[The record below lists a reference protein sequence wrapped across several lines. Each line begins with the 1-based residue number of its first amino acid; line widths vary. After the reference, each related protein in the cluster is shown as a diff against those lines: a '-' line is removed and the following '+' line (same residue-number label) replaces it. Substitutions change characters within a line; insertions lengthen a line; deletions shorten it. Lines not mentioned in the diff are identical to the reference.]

1 MTIAEL
7 IERVRRY
14 EPAADAQRLTRVYEL
29 AVAAHQGQRRAS
41 GESYVEHPLAVAG
54 ILADLEV
61 DHQTIAAALLHDV
74 VEDTSVTS
82 EQVTAQFGDE
92 VARLVDGVTKLTRIP
107 YQSKE
112 DAQVENLRKMFL
124 AMAKDIRVIIIK
136 LADRLHN
143 MRTLASL
150 PPPKQQAIARETLDI
165 YAPIAHR
172 LGIWKIKW
180 EIEDECLRYLDPSSY
195 HDIVE
200 RVAKTRREREADV
213 EKAIARLRD
222 EFKELKINAEIQ
234 GRPKHFYSI
243 YSKISKGRDFST
255 IYDLTA
261 IRIIVDTVKD
271 CYAALGAV
279 HAMWT
284 PLPGRFKDYIAMP
297 KPNMYQSLHTTVV
310 GPSGDPLE
318 IQIRTW
324 EMHRTSEYG
333 IAAHWRYK
341 EGGKADQYENKLSWL
356 RALLEWQKDMRD
368 SRVFMENL
376 KLDLFDSQVF
386 VFSPRGDVYSVPA
399 GGTPLDFAY
408 QVHTD
413 VGNHCVGAKINGR
426 IVPLDYA
433 MQNGDI
439 CEILVNKSSG
449 RPSLDWLS
457 IVKTSSA
464 KHKIKQWF
472 RKERR
477 EENVLA
483 GQEALEQE
491 LARAGVRT
499 DVARGALLERIAS
512 RLNYATPTDLYAAI
526 GFGDASAQA
535 VANRVRD
542 EVKHD
547 NVVDLT
553 KIGRKPA
560 LRKSPRR
567 TSGVRIAGVDDVLVR
582 LSKCCSPVPGRSDHR
597 VRHDRPRRERPSRR
611 LPQRGLHERDPRADS
626 PGAVGRRRRP
636 YALRRHRSR
645 GRRPFAA
652 APRHHGGLCRAQ
664 DAGQLGERAGAQRR
678 RSGRELDGADSRPR
692 SSAQAA
698 HQDRNAQERPPR
710 LSRYEARAHGALGGV
725 SNAHFVVPAIA
736 AFAAGAMNSVAG
748 GGSFLSFPAL
758 LFAGVPADFG
768 QRNEQCGDVG
778 RHHRERARLPRR
790 SHRASGAFAAGGLRE
805 RRRFADRRV
814 RCFSSRRRHSS
825 NA

>member
-14 EPAADAQRLTRVYEL
+14 EPSADPEWLMRVYER
-29 AVAAHQGQRRAS
+29 AAAAHEGQRRAS

-54 ILADLEV
+54 ILAELEV

-82 EQVTAQFGDE
+82 EQVAAQFGEE
-92 VARLVDGVTKLTRIP
+92 VARLVEGVTKLTRIP

-143 MRTLASL
+143 MRTLGSL
-150 PPPKQQAIARETLDI
+150 PPAKQQAIARETLDI

-180 EIEDECLRYLDPSSY
+180 EIEDECLRYLDPPSFGE
-195 HDIVE
+195 IVE

-213 EKAIARLRD
+213 EQAIARLRD
-222 EFKELKINAEIQ
+222 EFKELKVNAEIQ

-261 IRIIVDTVKD
+261 IRIIVDSVKD

-341 EGGKADQYENKLSWL
+341 EGGKADQFENKLSWL

-386 VFSPRGDVYSVPA
+386 VFSPRGDVYSITA

-491 LARAGVRT
+491 LVRAGLRT
-499 DVARGALLERIAS
+499 DVARGALLERIAT

-542 EVKHD
+542 ELKHD

-553 KIGRKPA
+553 TIGRKPA
-560 LRKSPRR
+560 RKSVRR
-567 TSGVRIAGVDDVLVR
+567 SSGVRIAGVDDVLVR
-582 LSKCCSPVPGRSDHR
+582 LSKCCSPVPGDPIIGYVTIGRGVSIHRADCPNVAFMSATPERILQAEWIDDAGLTHGVDVEVEADDRSQLLQDIMGVFSELKTQVSSVNAR
-597 VRHDRPRRERPSRR
+597 VRRDGVAVASLTVQIRDLDHLHKLLMKLETLKNVRRVYRVTKRERT
-611 LPQRGLHERDPRADS
+611 
-626 PGAVGRRRRP
+626 
-636 YALRRHRSR
+636 AL
-645 GRRPFAA
+645 
-652 APRHHGGLCRAQ
+652 
-664 DAGQLGERAGAQRR
+664 
-678 RSGRELDGADSRPR
+678 
-692 SSAQAA
+692 
-698 HQDRNAQERPPR
+698 
-710 LSRYEARAHGALGGV
+710 
-725 SNAHFVVPAIA
+725 
-736 AFAAGAMNSVAG
+736 
-748 GGSFLSFPAL
+748 
-758 LFAGVPADFG
+758 
-768 QRNEQCGDVG
+768 
-778 RHHRERARLPRR
+778 
-790 SHRASGAFAAGGLRE
+790 
-805 RRRFADRRV
+805 
-814 RCFSSRRRHSS
+814 
-825 NA
+825 

>member
-1 MTIAEL
+1 MTIGDL

-14 EPAADAQRLTRVYEL
+14 DPSVDPEWLARAYEL
-29 AVAAHQGQRRAS
+29 ADAAHQGQRRAS
-41 GESYVEHPLAVAG
+41 GESYIEHPLAVAG
-54 ILADLEV
+54 ILAELEV
-61 DHQTIAAALLHDV
+61 DPQTIAAALLHDV
-74 VEDTSVTS
+74 VEDTSITS
-82 EQVTAQFGDE
+82 EQVGEQFGDE
-92 VARLVDGVTKLTRIP
+92 VARLVEGVTKLTRIP

-150 PPPKQQAIARETLDI
+150 PAAKQQGIARETLDI

-180 EIEDECLRYLDPSSY
+180 EIEDECLRYLDPTSF
-195 HDIVE
+195 HDIVD
-200 RVAKTRREREADV
+200 RVAKTRRERETDV
-213 EKAIARLRD
+213 ENAIARLRD
-222 EFKELKINAEIQ
+222 EFKALKINAEIQ

-341 EGGKADQYENKLSWL
+341 EGGKADQFENKLSWL

-386 VFSPRGDVYSVPA
+386 AFSPRGDVYSIPA

-413 VGNHCVGAKINGR
+413 VGNHCVGAKVNGR

-483 GQEALEQE
+483 GQEMLEQE
-491 LARAGVRT
+491 LARAGLRT
-499 DVARGALLERIAS
+499 DVARGALLEGIAS
-512 RLNYATPTDLYAAI
+512 RLNYSTPTDLYAAI
-526 GFGDASAQA
+526 GFGDASAPS

-542 EVKHD
+542 ELKHD

-553 KIGRKPA
+553 KIGRRPSP
-560 LRKSPRR
+560 RKTVRR

-582 LSKCCSPVPGRSDHR
+582 LSKCCSPVPGDPIIGYVTIGRGVSVHRADCPNVAFMNATPERILQAQWIDDAGLTHGVDIEVEADDRSQLLQDIMGVFAELKTQVSSVNAR
-597 VRHDRPRRERPSRR
+597 VRKDGVAVASLTVQIRDLDHLHKLLTKLETLKNVRRVYRVTKRERT
-611 LPQRGLHERDPRADS
+611 
-626 PGAVGRRRRP
+626 
-636 YALRRHRSR
+636 AL
-645 GRRPFAA
+645 
-652 APRHHGGLCRAQ
+652 
-664 DAGQLGERAGAQRR
+664 
-678 RSGRELDGADSRPR
+678 
-692 SSAQAA
+692 
-698 HQDRNAQERPPR
+698 
-710 LSRYEARAHGALGGV
+710 
-725 SNAHFVVPAIA
+725 
-736 AFAAGAMNSVAG
+736 
-748 GGSFLSFPAL
+748 
-758 LFAGVPADFG
+758 
-768 QRNEQCGDVG
+768 
-778 RHHRERARLPRR
+778 
-790 SHRASGAFAAGGLRE
+790 
-805 RRRFADRRV
+805 
-814 RCFSSRRRHSS
+814 
-825 NA
+825 

>member
-7 IERVRRY
+7 IERVRLY
-14 EPAADAQRLTRVYEL
+14 DPAADAAWLMRVYEV
-29 AVAAHQGQRRAS
+29 ADAAHEGQHRAS
-41 GESYVEHPLAVAG
+41 GESYIEHPLAVAG
-54 ILADLEV
+54 ILADLEM
-61 DHQTIAAALLHDV
+61 DHETIAAALLHDV

-82 EQVTAQFGDE
+82 EQVAAQFGDE
-92 VARLVDGVTKLTRIP
+92 VALLVDGVTKLTRIP

-150 PPPKQQAIARETLDI
+150 PPSKQQAIARETLDI

-180 EIEDECLRYLDPSSY
+180 EFEDECLRYLDSSAY

-200 RVAKTRREREADV
+200 LVAKTRHEREADV
-213 EKAIARLRD
+213 DKATGRLRA
-222 EFKELKINAEIQ
+222 EFEELKINAEIQ

-255 IYDLTA
+255 IYDLSA
-261 IRIIVDTVKD
+261 IRIIVDSVKD

-310 GPSGDPLE
+310 GPSGEPLE

-324 EMHRTSEYG
+324 EMHRTGEYG

-341 EGGKADQYENKLSWL
+341 EGGKADQFENKLSWL

-386 VFSPRGDVYSVPA
+386 VFSPGGDVYSIPA

-413 VGNHCVGAKINGR
+413 VGNHCVGAKVNGR
-426 IVPLDYA
+426 IVPLDYQA
-433 MQNGDI
+433 QNGDI

-491 LARAGVRT
+491 LARAGLRT
-499 DVARGALLERIAS
+499 DLARGELIGRIAG
-512 RLNYATPTDLYAAI
+512 RLNYTTPTDLFAAI

-535 VANRVRD
+535 VANRLRD

-547 NVVDLT
+547 NVVDFT

-560 LRKSPRR
+560 PRKTARR
-567 TSGVRIAGVDDVLVR
+567 SSGVRIAGVDDVLVR
-582 LSKCCSPVPGRSDHR
+582 LSKCCSPVPGDPIIGYVTIGRGVSVHRADCPNVAFMNATPERILQAEWLGGAGLTHGVDIEVEAGDRSALLQDIMGVFAELKTQVNSVNAR
-597 VRHDRPRRERPSRR
+597 VRKEGVAVASLTVQIRDLDHLHKLLTRIEKLKDVRRVYRVTKRERT
-611 LPQRGLHERDPRADS
+611 
-626 PGAVGRRRRP
+626 
-636 YALRRHRSR
+636 
-645 GRRPFAA
+645 
-652 APRHHGGLCRAQ
+652 AQ
-664 DAGQLGERAGAQRR
+664 
-678 RSGRELDGADSRPR
+678 
-692 SSAQAA
+692 
-698 HQDRNAQERPPR
+698 
-710 LSRYEARAHGALGGV
+710 
-725 SNAHFVVPAIA
+725 
-736 AFAAGAMNSVAG
+736 
-748 GGSFLSFPAL
+748 
-758 LFAGVPADFG
+758 
-768 QRNEQCGDVG
+768 
-778 RHHRERARLPRR
+778 
-790 SHRASGAFAAGGLRE
+790 
-805 RRRFADRRV
+805 
-814 RCFSSRRRHSS
+814 
-825 NA
+825 

>member
-7 IERVRRY
+7 IERVHRY
-14 EPAADAQRLTRVYEL
+14 EPSADPEWLTRVYEL

-54 ILADLEV
+54 ILAELEL
-61 DHQTIAAALLHDV
+61 DPQTIAAALLHDV
-74 VEDTSVTS
+74 VEDTSITS
-82 EQVTAQFGDE
+82 EQVAQQFGDE
-92 VARLVDGVTKLTRIP
+92 VARLVEGVTKLTRIP

-150 PPPKQQAIARETLDI
+150 PAPKQQAIARETLDI

-180 EIEDECLRYLDPSSY
+180 EIEDECLRHLDPPSY

-213 EKAIARLRD
+213 EKAIARLRA
-222 EFKELKINAEIQ
+222 EFKEMKINAEIE

-243 YSKISKGRDFST
+243 YSKISKGREFST

-341 EGGKADQYENKLSWL
+341 EGGKADQFENKLSWL

-386 VFSPRGDVYSVPA
+386 VFSPRGDVFSMPA

-426 IVPLDYA
+426 IGPLDYA

-483 GQEALEQE
+483 GQETLEQE
-491 LARAGVRT
+491 LARAGLRT

-535 VANRVRD
+535 VVNRIRE

-560 LRKSPRR
+560 PRKSVRR

-582 LSKCCSPVPGRSDHR
+582 LSKCCSPVPGDPIIGYVTIGRGVSVHRADCPNVAYMNATPERILQAQWLGDAGLTHCVDIEVEADDRSKLLQDIMAVFAELKTQVSSVNAR
-597 VRHDRPRRERPSRR
+597 VRKDGVAVASLTVQIRDLDHLHKLLTKLETLKNVRRVYRVTKRERT
-611 LPQRGLHERDPRADS
+611 
-626 PGAVGRRRRP
+626 
-636 YALRRHRSR
+636 AL
-645 GRRPFAA
+645 
-652 APRHHGGLCRAQ
+652 
-664 DAGQLGERAGAQRR
+664 
-678 RSGRELDGADSRPR
+678 
-692 SSAQAA
+692 
-698 HQDRNAQERPPR
+698 
-710 LSRYEARAHGALGGV
+710 
-725 SNAHFVVPAIA
+725 
-736 AFAAGAMNSVAG
+736 
-748 GGSFLSFPAL
+748 
-758 LFAGVPADFG
+758 
-768 QRNEQCGDVG
+768 
-778 RHHRERARLPRR
+778 
-790 SHRASGAFAAGGLRE
+790 
-805 RRRFADRRV
+805 
-814 RCFSSRRRHSS
+814 
-825 NA
+825 

>member
-1 MTIAEL
+1 MTIHEL
-7 IERVRRY
+7 IDRVQQY
-14 EPAADAQRLTRVYEL
+14 DPSADRAWLARVYEV
-29 AVAAHQGQRRAS
+29 ADAAHQGQRRAS
-41 GESYVEHPLAVAG
+41 GESYIEHPLAVAAV
-54 ILADLEV
+54 LAELEM
-61 DHQTIAAALLHDV
+61 DRETIAAALLHDV

-82 EQVTAQFGDE
+82 EQVATQFGDE
-92 VARLVDGVTKLTRIP
+92 IAQLVDGVTKLTRIP

-112 DAQVENLRKMFL
+112 DAQVENLRKMFM

-150 PPPKQQAIARETLDI
+150 PAAKQQTIARETLDI

-180 EIEDECLRYLDPSSY
+180 EIEDDCLRYLDPDSY
-195 HDIVE
+195 REIVE
-200 RVAKTRREREADV
+200 LVAKTRNQREADV
-213 EKAIARLRD
+213 SEAIGRLRSD
-222 EFKELKINAEIQ
+222 FKEMNINAEIH

-243 YSKISKGRDFST
+243 YAKLKGGRDFST

-261 IRIIVDTVKD
+261 IRIIVDSVKD
-271 CYAALGAV
+271 CYGALGAV
-279 HAMWT
+279 HALWT

-310 GPSGDPLE
+310 GPTGEPLE

-341 EGGKADQYENKLSWL
+341 EGGKVDQFENKLSWL

-386 VFSPRGDVYSVPA
+386 VFSPRGDVFSMPA

-408 QVHTD
+408 SVHTD
-413 VGNHCVGAKINGR
+413 VGNHCVGAKVNGR
-426 IVPLDYA
+426 IVPLDS
-433 MQNGDI
+433 QLNNGDI
-439 CEILVNKSSG
+439 CEILVNKTSG

-483 GQEALEQE
+483 GQEALEHE
-491 LARAGVRT
+491 LARAGVRV
-499 DVARGALLERIAS
+499 DAARGELLERIAT

-535 VANRVRD
+535 IANRLRD
-542 EVKHD
+542 EAKSD

-553 KIGRKPA
+553 KLGRKPA
-560 LRKSPRR
+560 VRKSARKS
-567 TSGVRIAGVDDVLVR
+567 SGVRIAGVDDVLVR
-582 LSKCCSPVPGRSDHR
+582 LSKCCSPVPGDPIIGYVTIGRGVSVHRADCPNVAYMNATPERILQAQWTTANADLTHAVEIEVEAEDRSQLLQDIMAVFAEVKTQVSSVTAR
-597 VRHDRPRRERPSRR
+597 VRRDGLAVASLTVQIRDLDHLHKILIKLETLKNVRRVYR
-611 LPQRGLHERDPRADS
+611 
-626 PGAVGRRRRP
+626 VTK
-636 YALRRHRSR
+636 
-645 GRRPFAA
+645 
-652 APRHHGGLCRAQ
+652 
-664 DAGQLGERAGAQRR
+664 
-678 RSGRELDGADSRPR
+678 
-692 SSAQAA
+692 
-698 HQDRNAQERPPR
+698 
-710 LSRYEARAHGALGGV
+710 
-725 SNAHFVVPAIA
+725 
-736 AFAAGAMNSVAG
+736 
-748 GGSFLSFPAL
+748 
-758 LFAGVPADFG
+758 
-768 QRNEQCGDVG
+768 
-778 RHHRERARLPRR
+778 RERATT
-790 SHRASGAFAAGGLRE
+790 
-805 RRRFADRRV
+805 
-814 RCFSSRRRHSS
+814 
-825 NA
+825 

>member
-1 MTIAEL
+1 MTISEL

-14 EPAADAQRLTRVYEL
+14 DPALDAGWLTRAYEL
-29 AVAAHQGQRRAS
+29 ADAAHEGQRRAS
-41 GESYVEHPLAVAG
+41 GESYIEHPLAVAG
-54 ILADLEV
+54 ILAELEM
-61 DHQTIAAALLHDV
+61 DHKTIAAALLHDV
-74 VEDTSVTS
+74 VEDTSITS
-82 EQVTAQFGDE
+82 EQVTEQFGEE
-92 VARLVDGVTKLTRIP
+92 VARLVEGVTKLTRIP

-124 AMAKDIRVIIIK
+124 AMAKRHPRHHHQ
-136 LADRLHN
+136 AGRPAAQYAHAGESAAGQAASDRARDARHL
-143 MRTLASL
+143 RTDRASS
-150 PPPKQQAIARETLDI
+150 
-165 YAPIAHR
+165 
-172 LGIWKIKW
+172 GNFWKIKW
-180 EIEDECLRYLDPSSY
+180 EIEDECLRYLDPASF

-213 EKAIARLRD
+213 EMGIARLRD
-222 EFKELKINAEIQ
+222 EFKDLKINAEIQ

-243 YSKISKGRDFST
+243 YSKIRSGRDFST

-261 IRIIVDTVKD
+261 IRIIVDSVKD

-324 EMHRTSEYG
+324 EMHRTGEYG

-341 EGGKADQYENKLSWL
+341 EGGKADQFENKLSWL

-386 VFSPRGDVYSVPA
+386 VFSPRGDVYSIPA

-413 VGNHCVGAKINGR
+413 VGNHCVGAKTNGR
-426 IVPLDYA
+426 IVPLDYQ

-491 LARAGVRT
+491 LARAGLRT
-499 DVARGALLERIAS
+499 DVARGELLERIAA
-512 RLNYATPTDLYAAI
+512 RLNYATPTDLFAAI

-560 LRKSPRR
+560 LRKSIRR
-567 TSGVRIAGVDDVLVR
+567 STGVRIAGVDDVLVR
-582 LSKCCSPVPGRSDHR
+582 LSKCCSPVPGDPIIGYVTIGRGVSVHRADCPNVAFMNATPERILQSQWIASEGLTHGVDIEVEAEDRSQLLQDIMGVFAELKTQVSSVNAR
-597 VRHDRPRRERPSRR
+597 VRKDGVAVTSLTVQIRDLDHLHKLLTKLETLKNVRRVYRVTKRERT
-611 LPQRGLHERDPRADS
+611 
-626 PGAVGRRRRP
+626 
-636 YALRRHRSR
+636 AL
-645 GRRPFAA
+645 
-652 APRHHGGLCRAQ
+652 
-664 DAGQLGERAGAQRR
+664 
-678 RSGRELDGADSRPR
+678 
-692 SSAQAA
+692 
-698 HQDRNAQERPPR
+698 
-710 LSRYEARAHGALGGV
+710 
-725 SNAHFVVPAIA
+725 
-736 AFAAGAMNSVAG
+736 
-748 GGSFLSFPAL
+748 
-758 LFAGVPADFG
+758 
-768 QRNEQCGDVG
+768 
-778 RHHRERARLPRR
+778 
-790 SHRASGAFAAGGLRE
+790 
-805 RRRFADRRV
+805 
-814 RCFSSRRRHSS
+814 
-825 NA
+825 

>member
-7 IERVRRY
+7 IERIRRY
-14 EPAADAQRLTRVYEL
+14 DPAADAGTLLRVYEL
-29 AVAAHQGQRRAS
+29 AVAAHEGQRRAS
-41 GESYVEHPLAVAG
+41 GESFVEHPLAVAG
-54 ILADLEV
+54 ILADLEM
-61 DHQTIAAALLHDV
+61 DPETIAAALLHDV
-74 VEDTSVTS
+74 VEDTSITN
-82 EQVTAQFGDE
+82 EQVAAEFGEE
-92 VARLVDGVTKLTRIP
+92 VSRLVDGVTKLTRIP

-150 PPPKQQAIARETLDI
+150 PPAKQQAIARETLDI

-180 EIEDECLRYLDPSSY
+180 EIEDECLRYLDPNGY

-200 RVAKTRREREADV
+200 RVAKSRREREADV
-213 EKAIARLRD
+213 ESSIARLRD
-222 EFKELKINAEIQ
+222 DFKSLKINAEIQ

-243 YSKISKGRDFST
+243 YSKISKGREFST

-261 IRIIVDTVKD
+261 IRIIVDSVKD

-341 EGGKADQYENKLSWL
+341 EGGKADQFENKLSWL

-368 SRVFMENL
+368 ARVFMENL

-386 VFSPRGDVYSVPA
+386 IFSPRGDVYSIPA

-413 VGNHCVGAKINGR
+413 VGNHCVGAKVNGR
-426 IVPLDYA
+426 IVPLDYQ

-491 LARAGVRT
+491 LARAGLRT
-499 DVARGALLERIAS
+499 DIARGELLERIAT

-535 VANRVRD
+535 VANRIRED
-542 EVKHD
+542 AKQS

-553 KIGRKPA
+553 KIGRKTPQRKQ
-560 LRKSPRR
+560 LRRA
-567 TSGVRIAGVDDVLVR
+567 SGVRIAGVDDVLVR
-582 LSKCCSPVPGRSDHR
+582 LSKCCSPVPGDPIIGYVTIGRGVSVHRADCPNVAFMNATPERILQAQWLGDGSLTHQVDIEVEAEDRSALLQDIMAVFSELKTQVSSVNAR
-597 VRHDRPRRERPSRR
+597 VRKDHVAVASLTVQIRDLDHLHKLLTKLEKLKNIRRVYRVTKRERT
-611 LPQRGLHERDPRADS
+611 
-626 PGAVGRRRRP
+626 
-636 YALRRHRSR
+636 AL
-645 GRRPFAA
+645 
-652 APRHHGGLCRAQ
+652 
-664 DAGQLGERAGAQRR
+664 
-678 RSGRELDGADSRPR
+678 
-692 SSAQAA
+692 
-698 HQDRNAQERPPR
+698 
-710 LSRYEARAHGALGGV
+710 
-725 SNAHFVVPAIA
+725 
-736 AFAAGAMNSVAG
+736 
-748 GGSFLSFPAL
+748 
-758 LFAGVPADFG
+758 
-768 QRNEQCGDVG
+768 
-778 RHHRERARLPRR
+778 
-790 SHRASGAFAAGGLRE
+790 
-805 RRRFADRRV
+805 
-814 RCFSSRRRHSS
+814 
-825 NA
+825 